1 MKNRKTITLSS
12 EVYLELDDFKHEVKK
27 EQGQASMDSVISL
40 LLEKR
45 KNLVQKTTPPKT
57 QEISKESIEI
67 ERLKKE
73 LLIKNEEIKNLKERS
88 ENQITVPD
96 QENVKKIKVRSSYK
110 NYQGSRA
117 KFESMISHSSSD
129 YVFDRITFFMINPA
143 VFIILNTARL
153 TQEALYR
160 EDANVKEYICEL
172 LSKRPEFK
180 FLAREKKFDKEI

>member
-45 KNLVQKTTPPKT
+45 KNLVQKTTAPKT

-73 LLIKNEEIKNLKERS
+73 LLNKNEEIKNLKGMIVN
-88 ENQITVPD
+88 ENEEG
-96 QENVKKIKVRSSYK
+96 QEKNILKRVKVRSSYK
-110 NYQGSRA
+110 NYQGSLA
-117 KFESMISHSSSD
+117 KLRSMTASPIVD
-129 YVFDRITFFMINPA
+129 YIMINPA
-143 VFIILNTARL
+143 VFIILSRDRL
-153 TQEALYR
+153 TQEADDR
-160 EDANVKEYICEL
+160 EILKEYICDL
-172 LSKRPEFK
+172 LSKRPKFK
-180 FLAREKKFDKEI
+180 FLSGDPKFNFEI